1 MLNLENRNRIFA
13 ICLCFFCLSLEC
25 FGDDEST
32 PTDWQAKID
41 QFFGEHVVSPIA
53 DLLFWKI
60 PGTHYYED
68 GSPVYFFSSSQ
79 VSQLTDRNA
88 TGGNYTFDQGELK
101 MARLKDD
108 RWEYPENSAPRLSK
122 PNTQVFRLPQ
132 RLPQEGKPQTHR
144 FHRNPKG
151 LSSHRRMAARGRL
164 VFSPCACAS

>member
-1 MLNLENRNRIFA
+1 MLNLKNKKRIFA
-13 ICLCFFCLSLEC
+13 VCLCFFCLSLES
-25 FGDDEST
+25 FGKGDDS
-32 PTDWQAKID
+32 PPDWQAQID

-68 GSPVYFFSSSQ
+68 GSPVYFFSSNQ

-108 RWEYPENSAPRLSK
+108 RWEYPENSAPTTFETNTKFFGFPKDYLKKENLK
-122 PNTQVFRLPQ
+122 PIGFIAIKRA
-132 RLPQEGKPQTHR
+132 
-144 FHRNPKG
+144 F
-151 LSSHRRMAARGRL
+151 LSS
-164 VFSPCACAS
+164 

>member
-1 MLNLENRNRIFA
+1 MLNLENRKRIFA

-32 PTDWQAKID
+32 PPDWQAKID

-88 TGGNYTFDQGELK
+88 TGGNYTLLTK
-101 MARLKDD
+101 
-108 RWEYPENSAPRLSK
+108 ENLCGSAKGRPLGIPQTLAPRLSK
-122 PNTQVFRLPQ
+122 PYTLIFRIRPNTTLKRKTSAHRL
-132 RLPQEGKPQTHR
+132 HC
-144 FHRNPKG
+144 N
-151 LSSHRRMAARGRL
+151 
-164 VFSPCACAS
+164 

>member
-1 MLNLENRNRIFA
+1 MLNLENRKRIFA

-32 PTDWQAKID
+32 PPDWQAKID

-108 RWEYPENSAPRLSK
+108 RWEYPENSAPTTFETKYSS
-122 PNTQVFRLPQ
+122 FRLP
-132 RLPQEGKPQTHR
+132 RKTTSR
-144 FHRNPKG
+144 RKTSNPSVSSQSKRAF
-151 LSSHRRMAARGRL
+151 LSS
-164 VFSPCACAS
+164 